1 MHTGIEELIYCTGEK
16 KSCVKGD
23 VVGLMTAEQTAFSD
37 QRQGNNNEAERNTY
51 EVWV

>member
-23 VVGLMTAEQTAFSD
+23 VVGLMTAEQTAF
-37 QRQGNNNEAERNTY
+37 QIRGRGTKNEAERNTY